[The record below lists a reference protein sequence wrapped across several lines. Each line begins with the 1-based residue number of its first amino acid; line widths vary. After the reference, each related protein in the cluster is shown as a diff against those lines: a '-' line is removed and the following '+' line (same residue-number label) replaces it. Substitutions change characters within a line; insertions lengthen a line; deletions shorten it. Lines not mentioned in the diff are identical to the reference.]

1 MYNPAAAGARAPR
14 RRPRMSPLERSE
26 AVRHVQEVLADVLN
40 LAEPPRLEARLV
52 EDLGAE
58 SVDVL
63 TLLFEFEERLGTRLP
78 DEQVASLVTVGDLV
92 DRLLAAGA

>member
-1 MYNPAAAGARAPR
+1 
-14 RRPRMSPLERSE
+14 MSELDRSD

-40 LAEPPRLEARLV
+40 LSGPPRLEDRLV

-63 TLLFEFEERLGTRLP
+63 TLLFEFEERLGRRLP

-92 DRLLAAGA
+92 DLLAAGG

>member
-1 MYNPAAAGARAPR
+1 
-14 RRPRMSPLERSE
+14 
-26 AVRHVQEVLADVLN
+26 
-40 LAEPPRLEARLV
+40 V

-78 DEQVASLVTVGDLV
+78 DEQVAGLVTVGDLV